1 MESLLLEEF
10 ADASGGALLG
20 VQTGAGEYALDR
32 VLRETSSHY
41 LLGVEPQQSDR
52 DGALG
57 KLSVKVRRNGVT
69 VRSREWV
76 TVPLAPK
83 PRR

>member
-20 VQTGAGEYALDR
+20 VPTGAGEYALDR

-52 DGALG
+52 DGALR

-69 VRSREWV
+69 VRCREWV